1 MQCNVVDI
9 NNKTKQ
15 GEKCGTA
22 FIHAPPFHVSQTAK
36 PRARLLN
43 ARLRSTR
50 PAPSKA
56 IFAYLR
62 ESPCPTHTHTNYA
75 CSDFRQTR
83 RASFVITAVPAS
95 LTSGSESRVEVS
107 RDSKDARALV
117 DAVIAAI
124 DEPRALTG
132 RDRRGG
138 AVLIFKAGM
147 GVNNSRREFALR
159 GGEEIVITFG
169 SEGYTLDPN
178 LFQWPKGRGVLD
190 VRAMRFRRCSRSLQK
205 SRTMQHGLP
214 ARDVRRNSNRSVR
227 TPPGWTNSGP
237 TSRPVK

>member
-1 MQCNVVDI
+1 MSN
-9 NNKTKQ
+9 
-15 GEKCGTA
+15 
-22 FIHAPPFHVSQTAK
+22 
-36 PRARLLN
+36 
-43 ARLRSTR
+43 
-50 PAPSKA
+50 
-56 IFAYLR
+56 
-62 ESPCPTHTHTNYA
+62 THTHQLRMLGFSANEA
-75 CSDFRQTR
+75 GIICHHGGARFAHER
-83 RASFVITAVPAS
+83 VGI
-95 LTSGSESRVEVS
+95 SRVEVS